1 MTIESSDDEN
11 ESKNAN
17 TPLPSYR
24 LNVKNVSRQSSRSE
38 DDSSSGKSESE
49 STSSSSTSGA
59 TNSAIYYSAGRMYL
73 PPETW
78 KNVPVKTVTQL
89 PSDINGL
96 CKYQLKFNINKRME
110 SSRDGRQWQRYV
122 PSKRRGHSGIRRLA
136 KCKGS
141 YRCENPHC
149 DFMMEY
155 NHPNRHHFKVK

>member
-1 MTIESSDDEN
+1 
-11 ESKNAN
+11 
-17 TPLPSYR
+17 
-24 LNVKNVSRQSSRSE
+24 
-38 DDSSSGKSESE
+38 
-49 STSSSSTSGA
+49 
-59 TNSAIYYSAGRMYL
+59 MYPP

-78 KNVPVKTVTQL
+78 KDVPVKTVNQL
-89 PSDINGL
+89 QSDINGL

-110 SSRDGRQWQRYV
+110 SSRDGHQWQRYV